1 VRGYDPGLESW
12 LIDRYNLHWSQ
23 RTSKGEKL
31 PIDPASRIEDW
42 TTLIEQVIE
51 RGYRLAADPGKRMRI
66 LMTACDSGGRAG
78 VTGRAYEFYRMLAA
92 RRQTS
97 KFILVKGAAGFV
109 HFPDWLGRW
118 FFDELSREVRTPKGW
133 AMMGRKGGNEALDLL
148 CYDRAAAIVLNA
160 ERINWDAPPPWA
172 RPQDTNP
179 TIVDADR
186 PAPKPEPSAPEKK
199 RS

>member
-1 VRGYDPGLESW
+1 
-12 LIDRYNLHWSQ
+12 
-23 RTSKGEKL
+23 
-31 PIDPASRIEDW
+31 
-42 TTLIEQVIE
+42 
-51 RGYRLAADPGKRMRI
+51 
-66 LMTACDSGGRAG
+66 
-78 VTGRAYEFYRMLAA
+78 
-92 RRQTS
+92 
-97 KFILVKGAAGFV
+97 
-109 HFPDWLGRW
+109 
-118 FFDELSREVRTPKGW
+118 SREVRTPKGW